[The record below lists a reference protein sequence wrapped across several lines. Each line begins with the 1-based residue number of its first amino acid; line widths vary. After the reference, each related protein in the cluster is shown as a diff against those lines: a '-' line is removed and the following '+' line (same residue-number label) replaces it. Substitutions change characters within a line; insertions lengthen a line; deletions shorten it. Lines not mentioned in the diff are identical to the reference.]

1 MYIPSDFEEHRPGE
15 LQRVLRDFPLGVLI
29 THGPHGLDANHLPFE
44 YDASTGAHGTL
55 RAHVARAN
63 PLWREA
69 AAGGGGVVLVIFRA
83 GDAYISPNWY
93 PSKPEHHRHVPTWN
107 DQVVHAHGRLRV
119 MDDERFVRGLVARL
133 TREHEQRSQQ
143 PRPWKMGD
151 SAPDFINGLLQ
162 AIVGIE
168 IEITRLVGK
177 SKLGQNRET
186 RDRLGAA
193 DALDGLGNPDLAEV
207 MRRAARAD

>member
-1 MYIPSDFEEHRPGE
+1 MYLPPAFEEDRAD
-15 LQRVLRDFPLGVLI
+15 VLHALMAAHPLGQLV
-29 THGPHGLDANHLPFE
+29 THGPEGLDANPIPFE
-44 YDASTGAHGTL
+44 FDATAGPHGTL

-63 PLWREA
+63 QVWQQ
-69 AAGGGGVVLVIFRA
+69 AAGDDVLVIFQA
-83 GDAYISPNWY
+83 AQGYISPNWY

-107 DQVVHAHGRLRV
+107 YAVVHAHGTLRV

-151 SAPDFINGLLQ
+151 SAPEFVDGMLK

-168 IEITRLVGK
+168 IPLTRLTAK
-177 SKLGQNRET
+177 FKLGQNGEA

-193 DALDGLGNPDLAEV
+193 DGLAALGHDALAQA
-207 MRRAARAD
+207 MRAAQPR

>member
-1 MYIPSDFEEHRPGE
+1 MYLPAAFEEMRPDA
-15 LQRVLRDFPLGVLI
+15 LHALIQAYPLGTLVR
-29 THGPHGLDANHLPFE
+29 HGAQGLDADLIPFE
-44 YDASTGAHGTL
+44 LEAGLGPHGTL

-63 PLWREA
+63 PLWQEA
-69 AAGGGGVVLVIFRA
+69 GDTEVLVLFHA
-83 GDAYISPNWY
+83 ADGYISPNWY

-107 DQVVHAHGRLRV
+107 YAVVHAHGVLRV
-119 MDDERFVRGLVARL
+119 RDDERFVRGLVARL
-133 TREHEQRSQQ
+133 TREHEARSQQ

-151 SAPDFINGLLQ
+151 APKDYIDGLLQ

-177 SKLGQNRET
+177 FKLGQNREA

-193 DALDGLGNPDLAEV
+193 DALAAQGRTDLAEA
-207 MRRAARAD
+207 MRQAGVRS

>member
-1 MYIPSDFEEHRPGE
+1 MYIPPLFQETRPGE
-15 LQRVLRDFPLGVLI
+15 LQRVLREHPLGALI
-29 THGPHGLDANHLPFE
+29 THGPDGLDANHLPFE
-44 YDASTGAHGTL
+44 LDEACGPHGTL

-63 PLWREA
+63 PVWREVLTD
-69 AAGGGGVVLVIFRA
+69 GVDVLVIFQA
-83 GDAYISPNWY
+83 SEAYISPNWY

-107 DQVVHAHGRLRV
+107 YQVVHAHGRLRV

-143 PRPWKMGD
+143 PKPWKMGD
-151 SAPDFINGLLQ
+151 SAPDFITGLLQ

-168 IEITRLVGK
+168 VELTRLVGK
-177 SKLGQNRET
+177 SKLGQNREA

-193 DALDGLGNPDLAEV
+193 AGLEGLGNAEAAQA
-207 MRRAARAD
+207 MREAGER